1 MQATFDEFY
10 QAPEILEALAR
21 NEQVTISYHG
31 QLKGILIPLA
41 IQSSNRVQDHPFF
54 GMRTDDPRSVSEIM
68 KQLRGE
74 SINDV

>member
-10 QAPEILEALAR
+10 QTPEILEALAR

-31 QLKGILIPLA
+31 QLKGVLIPLA
-41 IQSSNRVQDHPFF
+41 NPLATRVQDHPFF
-54 GMRTDDPRSVSEIM
+54 GMRSDDHRSVTEIM

-74 SINDV
+74 SVHEV

>member
-1 MQATFDEFY
+1 MQATLDEFY

-31 QLKGILIPLA
+31 QLKGVLIPFA
-41 IQSSNRVQDHPFF
+41 NPTATRVQDHPFF
-54 GMRTDDPRSVSEIM
+54 GMRTDDPRSVTDIM

-74 SINDV
+74 SSNDV